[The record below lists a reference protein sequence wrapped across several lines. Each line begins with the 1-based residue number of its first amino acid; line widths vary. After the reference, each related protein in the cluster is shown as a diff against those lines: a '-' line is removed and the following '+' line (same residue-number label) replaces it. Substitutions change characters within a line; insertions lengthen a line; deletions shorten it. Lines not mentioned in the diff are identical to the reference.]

1 MRLMRVPAESIPYEQ
16 AIAAIVSQMP
26 IERRAQVLDFA
37 RYLLEIDRRNAWQ
50 DIQDILTSIHAQTAQ
65 ISPEELDREIDAAL
79 EEVRAGV

>member
-1 MRLMRVPAESIPYEQ
+1 
-16 AIAAIVSQMP
+16 MP

-50 DIQDILTSIHAQTAQ
+50 DIQDILASIHAQTAQ